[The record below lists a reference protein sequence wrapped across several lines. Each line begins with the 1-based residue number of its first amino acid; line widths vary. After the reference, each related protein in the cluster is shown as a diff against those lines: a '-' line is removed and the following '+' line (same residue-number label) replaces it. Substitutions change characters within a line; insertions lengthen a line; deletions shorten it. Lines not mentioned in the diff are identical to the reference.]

1 MPTIPNE
8 VLAVL
13 SAAEIAD
20 GGLRLV
26 GQLER
31 KLYEATNKVLEA
43 AGGKW
48 SRKAKAH
55 LFDGD
60 VTEIVE
66 GLIETGEYRRTKQDL
81 GQFDTPPALAS
92 EVVARAEVWGLDVL
106 EPSAGLGNL
115 AREALNR
122 GTKEIIAIE
131 VDPKRF
137 DALRVSFQ
145 TWQGPGA
152 ARAVWKDFL
161 TIPPEPTFDRV
172 VMNPPFAKRADI
184 AHVRHA
190 AKFLKPGGKL
200 VSIMSAG
207 IAFRQDRLTV
217 EFREWVKRNLGW
229 IDPLLDDS
237 FKESGTS
244 VRTVLVQMT
253 LIAP

>member
-13 SAAEIAD
+13 SAADVEDDSVRII
-20 GGLRLV
+20 GRLD
-26 GQLER
+26 R

-48 SRKAKAH
+48 NRKAKAH
-55 LFDGD
+55 LFDD
-60 VTEIVE
+60 DAAEIIE
-66 GLIETGEYRRTKQDL
+66 GLIETGEYHRTKQDL

-92 EVVARAEVWGLDVL
+92 EVVSRAEVWGMSVL

-122 GTKEIIAIE
+122 GAKDVFCIEI
-131 VDPKRF
+131 DSKRYVT
-137 DALRVSFQ
+137 LRNGFEQ
-145 TWQGPGA
+145 WQGPGSA
-152 ARAVWKDFL
+152 QTRCKDFL
-161 TIPPEPTFDRV
+161 TLDPNPIFDCV

-190 AKFLKPGGKL
+190 AKFLKPTGKL
-200 VSIMSAG
+200 VSVMSAG

-229 IDPLLDDS
+229 IDPLPDDS

-244 VRTVLVQMT
+244 VRTVLVKM
-253 LIAP
+253 IAP